1 MTGKAKTVAIKS
13 TAIAPAPAKVRPAD
27 SWPFPTPGISK
38 RKVKTKAAAKKSTSP
53 KNVRISATD
62 IRKHVVKAS
71 LNNVELAK
79 AKSALSL
86 DLYANGKKI
95 GNLEVGQGS
104 FFWTGARRKKSKPI
118 GWSKFADMMNELAY
132 K

>member
-1 MTGKAKTVAIKS
+1 MVIKARTGSAKKI
-13 TAIAPAPAKVRPAD
+13 
-27 SWPFPTPGISK
+27 
-38 RKVKTKAAAKKSTSP
+38 AAKPKATVRKSASA

-71 LNNVELAK
+71 LSNVELAK

-86 DLYANGKKI
+86 DLYADGAKI

-118 GWSKFADMMNELAY
+118 GWSKFAAMMNQLAY
-132 K
+132 ESK